1 MNKYVHQH
9 KVCDRLHIYK
19 KRKIMLKQTNYT
31 YFVLEEGGHQDLHIN
46 SHHFFM

>member
-19 KRKIMLKQTNYT
+19 KKEKLC
-31 YFVLEEGGHQDLHIN
+31 
-46 SHHFFM
+46 